1 MESPLESLELPG
13 SPVSSIQPLTACPI
27 RHLNMIGIPAED
39 ISPLL
44 EMQLKSLL
52 ISPLKLNKEQFNILE
67 KIEVTNL
74 IGPGDPADQ
83 VPEEFFEK
91 YLKLLES

>member
-52 ISPLKLNKEQFNILE
+52 ISPLKLNKEHFKILE

-74 IGPGDPADQ
+74 IGPGDPENQ
-83 VPEEFFEK
+83 SPEQFFEK
-91 YLKLLES
+91 YLRLVGN